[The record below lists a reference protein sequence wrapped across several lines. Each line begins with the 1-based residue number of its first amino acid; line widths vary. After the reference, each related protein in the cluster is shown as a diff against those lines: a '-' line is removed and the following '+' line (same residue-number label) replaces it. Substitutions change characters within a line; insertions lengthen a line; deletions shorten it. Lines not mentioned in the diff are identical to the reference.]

1 MEPAEYSQ
9 ALREFSDDPRAVGY
23 NGPQSQDLMFSRFL
37 QLFKF
42 ERDQIRVHEVG
53 CGLCHFKEYLKNRR
67 RVLYSGN
74 DTLRDMVVFSR
85 QKHPETAIYHGRL
98 RDNLQFL
105 YTDYVVAITTF
116 NESPK
121 EELLDEL
128 QVMYAAAKKGIAFDC
143 FSSYVDFID
152 KKITYIDPAEMLSF
166 CLQTLS
172 RHVFL
177 DHSLPN
183 YRYVVF
189 VYKPAFIDSIY
200 PNKSQY
206 FAKK

>member
-1 MEPAEYSQ
+1 MEPAEYSR
-9 ALREFSDDPRAVGY
+9 ALMEFSDDPRAVGY
-23 NGPQSQDLMFSRFL
+23 NGPESQNLMFSRFL

-53 CGLCHFKEYLKNRR
+53 CGLCHFKEYLKTRR
-67 RVLYSGN
+67 RVGYSGN
-74 DTLRDMVVFSR
+74 DTLLDMVVFSK
-85 QKHPETAIYHGRL
+85 QKHQRSTIYHGHL
-98 RDNLQFL
+98 KDISPFL
-105 YTDYVVAITTF
+105 DADYVVTITTF

-128 QVMYAAAKKGIAFDC
+128 RVMYAVAKKGIAFDC
-143 FSSYVDFID
+143 FSSYVDFND
-152 KKITYIDPAEMLSF
+152 EKVTYIDPAEMLTF
-166 CLQTLS
+166 CLQTFS
-172 RHVFL
+172 RYVFL

-183 YRYVVF
+183 YRYIVF
-189 VYKPAFIDSIY
+189 VYKPDFIDSIY